1 MIGGDFIDGREVV
14 DTAQFKGAK
23 IRVSPPPRNAELQ
36 DTDGG
41 IDQLFSID
49 KDNGVAGNDKI
60 FGGNGKEI
68 FKAGHGNG
76 CDIIEGFI
84 DEQDLIFS
92 GVNSLEAS
100 SDNSDNDS
108 LIIR

>member
-1 MIGGDFIDGREVV
+1 MILL
-14 DTAQFKGAK
+14 TAEKLS
-23 IRVSPPPRNAELQ
+23 IRLSSKEQRFELPPPRNAELQ

-49 KDNGVAGNDKI
+49 KDNVVAGNDKI

>member
-1 MIGGDFIDGREVV
+1 M
-14 DTAQFKGAK
+14 
-23 IRVSPPPRNAELQ
+23 
-36 DTDGG
+36 
-41 IDQLFSID
+41 FSID
-49 KDNGVAGNDKI
+49 KDNGVAGNDKL

-84 DEQDLIFS
+84 DEQDLIFL

-108 LIIR
+108 LITR